1 VQFSQEGVS
10 IFGKDGPQATAS

>member
-1 VQFSQEGVS
+1 VQCSQEGVS